1 PTKYT
6 ALCASRSAAGEMDS
20 QRGADNPSSGSGLK
34 CQNLAMK
41 LNLTTETR
49 GISMWPYRENQLTT
63 IIIGAVVFAFF
74 LALTVYSYRQGNR
87 ERGYFA
93 GLVLILVA
101 SFNSL
106 VRGVFFP
113 NSSPAPTQIGGVFRL
128 VNGLF

>member
-1 PTKYT
+1 
-6 ALCASRSAAGEMDS
+6 
-20 QRGADNPSSGSGLK
+20 
-34 CQNLAMK
+34 
-41 LNLTTETR
+41 
-49 GISMWPYRENQLTT
+49 MWPYRENQLTT

-106 VRGVFFP
+106 VRGVFFQMRP
-113 NSSPAPTQIGGVFRL
+113 QTQPRSVEF
-128 VNGLF
+128 FDW